1 MSERDDRT
9 AHDSEEGD
17 RVGKGMDDD
26 VAGRAGDG
34 MTDGLGGPADPDVD
48 PGADDRAS
56 GGFGRRQVLGIGGAL
71 GVVAVTGLTTAA
83 ALSRRPAATGAE
95 LRSAVPLPPAYQ
107 VPLPIPSVL
116 APVGTSGGI
125 DRYEVVQREATA
137 EILPGVRTP
146 LWTYGGTFPGPTIES
161 RRGRPITVR
170 HRNEL
175 PVPTVVHLH
184 GGRST
189 PDSDG
194 YPTDLVLPQG
204 WPDEGTAAPAAAPAG
219 PTGHG
224 HGARSERGM
233 QGMSDPRAV
242 RTRLTRDYTFPLE
255 QRPALLWYHDH
266 RMDFTAP
273 AIWRGLAGLHIVRD
287 DAEDALGLPSGRHEL
302 PLMIADR
309 AFAADGALVYP
320 SLDPGLR
327 KRPGVREPYLG
338 GVLGDVILVN
348 GAPWPVHEV
357 DAVRYRLRILN
368 ASNARHY
375 DLEAV
380 TDDGRRLDLVQIG
393 ADQGLLAAP
402 VTHTRLPIAPAERYD
417 VVVDFSGVPVGGR
430 VRLLNRLGTGR
441 TRDVM
446 AFRVARKAADRGRV
460 PAVLSRDL
468 PAWRRADA
476 VRVRE
481 FSFRAGRMHGGH
493 GWLIGGRPF
502 DPARTDVT
510 VRLGDVEVWRLV
522 ADVHHP
528 VHLHLV
534 GFRVLSRSGR
544 APRPHDAG
552 LKDTVSL
559 RPGESAEIITRFD
572 GYRGRYLFHC
582 HNAEHEDMGMMANL
596 EII

>member
-1 MSERDDRT
+1 MRER
-9 AHDSEEGD
+9 
-17 RVGKGMDDD
+17 
-26 VAGRAGDG
+26 G
-34 MTDGLGGPADPDVD
+34 MT
-48 PGADDRAS
+48 
-56 GGFGRRQVLGIGGAL
+56 RRQALGIGGAL
-71 GVVAVTGLTTAA
+71 GLMAATGLSASA
-83 ALSRRPAATGAE
+83 ALARRPSITGAE
-95 LRSAVPLPPAYQ
+95 LRSAVPLPPPFQ

-116 APVGTSGGI
+116 APVSTSGGV
-125 DRYEVVQREATA
+125 DRYAITQREASA

-146 LWTYGGTFPGPTIES
+146 LWTYEGTFPGPTIES
-161 RRGRPITVR
+161 RRGRPVTVT

-184 GGRST
+184 GGRT
-189 PDSDG
+189 PAASDG
-194 YPTDLVLPQG
+194 YPTDLVLPEG
-204 WPDEGTAAPAAAPAG
+204 WHEPATHVQPAS
-219 PTGHG
+219 GH
-224 HGARSERGM
+224 SM
-233 QGMSDPRAV
+233 QGMQSMQSMQGMHDPRAV
-242 RTRLTRDYTFPLE
+242 VSTLTRDYTFPLD
-255 QRPALLWYHDH
+255 QRPTLLWYHDH

-273 AIWRGLAGLHIVRD
+273 AIWRGLAGLQIVRD
-287 DAEDALGLPSGRHEL
+287 DAEDALGLPAGQREL

-309 AFAADGALVYP
+309 AFAADGSLAYP
-320 SLDPGLR
+320 ALDPTLR
-327 KRPGVREPYLG
+327 EQPGVSDPYLA

-357 DAVRYRLRILN
+357 DAARYRLRILN

-375 DLEAV
+375 ELEAV

-402 VTHTRLPIAPAERYD
+402 VTHHVLPMAPAERYD
-417 VVVDFSGVPVGGR
+417 VIVDFSGVAIGSR
-430 VRLLNRLGTGR
+430 VRVVNRLGSGR

-446 AFRVARKAADRGRV
+446 AFRVARNATDGSRIPR
-460 PAVLSRDL
+460 VLSDDL
-468 PAWRRADA
+468 PAWRRSDA
-476 VRVRE
+476 VRVRK
-481 FSFRAGRMHGGH
+481 FSFRTGRMRGGH
-493 GWLIGGRPF
+493 GWLIGGLPF
-502 DPARTDVT
+502 DPGRSDVT
-510 VRLGDVEVWRLV
+510 VGLGDVEVWRLV

-544 APRPHDAG
+544 PPLPHDAG

-559 RPGESAEIITRFD
+559 RPGETVEIITRFD